1 MREKSSV
8 QRLSASLSSSLTYG
22 IHLVNVNY
30 ITVERRETGREKER
44 GRKGDISYAL
54 HYWVTLLSV
63 Q

>member
-44 GRKGDISYAL
+44 GRKEIF
-54 HYWVTLLSV
+54 HTLSTIG
-63 Q
+63 